1 MNEKEK
7 IILSELSI
15 EQLFA
20 LDELLNLEEYDGADV
35 TDMRANLWIAINVLL
50 GETLWTMTGRKEQR
64 SG

>member
-20 LDELLNLEEYDGADV
+20 LDELLNLEECDGADV
-35 TDMRANLWIAINVLL
+35 TDMRANRWIAINVLL
-50 GETLWTMTGRKEQR
+50 GETL
-64 SG
+64 